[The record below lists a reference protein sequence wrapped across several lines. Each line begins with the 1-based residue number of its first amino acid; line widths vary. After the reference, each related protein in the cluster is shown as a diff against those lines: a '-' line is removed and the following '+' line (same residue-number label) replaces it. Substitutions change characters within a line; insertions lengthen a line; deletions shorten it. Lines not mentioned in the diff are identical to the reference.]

1 MQKTC
6 ETCIKFRKSVPQPIV
21 AFANAE
27 GFNQTVP
34 VDLHE
39 LKPNLWY
46 IHIIYEFTRY
56 YKAVII
62 TSKSM
67 STKAYLKNWIVILCA
82 PKKTFTDNGEEFIG
96 DAFREMS
103 ERIDIKV
110 QTTSSY
116 SPWRNALREKDSET

>member
-1 MQKTC
+1 MQKTY
-6 ETCIKFRKSVPQPIV
+6 ETCIKIRKPVPQPIV
-21 AFANAE
+21 AFAKAE

-67 STKAYLKNWIVILCA
+67 STKAYLKNWIAILCA
-82 PKKTFTDNGEEFIG
+82 PKKTFSDNREDFIG
-96 DAFREMS
+96 DAFRGMS

-116 SPWRNALREKDSET
+116 SP

>member
-39 LKPNLWY
+39 IKPNLWY

-62 TSKSM
+62 TGNSM
-67 STKAYLKNWIVILCA
+67 STKAYLKNWIAILCA
-82 PKKTFTDNGEEFIG
+82 PKKTFSDNREDFIG
-96 DAFREMS
+96 DAFRGMS